1 MKGDQHM
8 IHHRFIITAAAAA
21 AVVLFTAPAVTTA
34 TALTPIGSQTVTTI
48 AEQSSGIEQVGRSPF
63 KRRWMHRGWRGHRF
77 GRHRFGRCWNCGYRR
92 YGVPLYFGAGY
103 PYAYGYPSYGGY
115 YGYPSYG
122 GYYGYPDY
130 YGYYGDPNFYAH
142 KPN

>member
-1 MKGDQHM
+1 MTQSR
-8 IHHRFIITAAAAA
+8 ILIAAAAA
-21 AVVLFTAPAVTTA
+21 AAGVLFTAPAVTTV
-34 TALTPIGSQTVTTI
+34 TALTPIGSQAVTTI
-48 AEQSSGIEQVGRSPF
+48 AEQSSGIEQVGR
-63 KRRWMHRGWRGHRF
+63 RHWAHRGWRGHPRF
-77 GRHRFGRCWNCGYRR
+77 WRHRFARCWNCGYRR
-92 YGVPLYFGAGY
+92 YGVPLCFGLGY

>member
-34 TALTPIGSQTVTTI
+34 TALTPIGSQAVTTI
-48 AEQSSGIEQVGRSPF
+48 AEQSSGIEQVGRRYYN
-63 KRRWMHRGWRGHRF
+63 KRWAHRGWRGHRRF
-77 GRHRFGRCWNCGYRR
+77 WRHRFARCWNCGYRR
-92 YGVPLYFGAGY
+92 YGVPLYFGLGY

-122 GYYGYPDY
+122 GYYGY
-130 YGYYGDPNFYAH
+130 YGDPNFYAH